1 VIRRPVIRARAD
13 DVVLWVLVAA
23 FPVLLWRFPGPLGEL
38 PALVDW
44 KTMGALAG
52 LMVLSRSMEDSGY
65 LRLAGRHLLARV
77 GTERWLAAFLVVF
90 AAALSAVITNDVAL
104 FIVVPLTLGLRG
116 VAELPLGRLVVF
128 QALAVNAGSAG
139 SPIGNPQ
146 NLFLWQSSGVSFQ
159 GFVVVMAPLALAL
172 TGMVLLLIPLAFRA
186 RRIPLEPS
194 AAPLALRRDLLAVAL
209 LLYPVFLVLVDRGLA
224 VPAAVGIL
232 LLFLLRHRGVLAG
245 VDWVLLLV
253 FLLMFLDL
261 GMLAR
266 LPGVAALGPGV
277 EGLPGGFLTGGILV
291 SQVISN
297 VPAAIFLQAFAP
309 GWEALAWG
317 VSVGGFGLAI
327 GSLANLIA
335 LRLCRE
341 PGIWRDF
348 HRWSVPALVLGW
360 GVAWVLGGWF
370 LPRMP

>member
-1 VIRRPVIRARAD
+1 
-13 DVVLWVLVAA
+13 VVLWVLVAA
-23 FPVLLWRFPGPLGEL
+23 FPVLLWRFPGPIREL
-38 PALVDW
+38 PGLVDW

-52 LMVLSRSMEDSGY
+52 LMVLSRSLEDSGY
-65 LRLAGRHLLARV
+65 LGLAGRYILTRV

-104 FIVVPLTLGLRG
+104 FIVVPLTLGLRS

-159 GFVVVMAPLALAL
+159 QFVGVMAPLALGL

-186 RRIPLEPS
+186 RRIPVATS
-194 AAPLALRRDLLAVAL
+194 TGPLTVRRDLLTIAL
-209 LLYPVFLVLVDRGLA
+209 VLYPVFLILVDRGLA

-232 LLFLLRHRGVLAG
+232 LLFVVRHRGVVAG

-253 FLLMFLDL
+253 FLLMFMDL
-261 GMLAR
+261 GMLAS
-266 LPGVAALGPGV
+266 LPGVEGLGPGV
-277 EGLPGGFLTGGILV
+277 AGLPGGFLTGGILA

-297 VPAAIFLQAFAP
+297 VPAAIFLEAFAP
-309 GWEALAWG
+309 GWEVLAWG
-317 VSVGGFGLAI
+317 VSVGGFGLAV

-341 PGIWRDF
+341 PGIWWDF

-360 GVAWVLGGWF
+360 GVAWVLGGWW
-370 LPRMP
+370 LPRMH